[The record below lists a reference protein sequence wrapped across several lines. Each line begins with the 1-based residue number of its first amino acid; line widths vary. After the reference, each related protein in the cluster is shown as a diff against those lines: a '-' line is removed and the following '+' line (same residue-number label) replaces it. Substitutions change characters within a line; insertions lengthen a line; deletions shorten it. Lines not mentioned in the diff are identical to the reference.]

1 MKNTWIEKAKL
12 LYTYA
17 YPIVWTKQNLKLPK
31 EGFLHTIHLRELAKA
46 DGLAYKPNNDTL
58 YSMHALQLASTPF
71 TMEIPKLSDDRYL
84 LVDLLNLKTEVL
96 FATGRKH
103 ENNGAGKY
111 MLLYRDTEIPE
122 GYEDYIPVRSDDSL
136 NMLLIRTETYGEEDY
151 PAARTVQDA
160 FSIKPLYPERLKDTG
175 TPITIPHIL
184 YVKQLSIADFLDEFL
199 EVLPVTR
206 IDEEIHTILKE
217 LHIDAPDYEY
227 TKLPDEIKEALVQG
241 SREAYED
248 IIHYNGPAL
257 ESNGWK
263 TYVDGVGTFE
273 KDYLLRAFVSWFA
286 WGANLPE
293 DSVYPVL
300 YNDIDGEKLSSEKE
314 YRVHFKKDGLPHA
327 KYFWSL
333 SLYSEPSGTQVP
345 NPDDKYVINSH
356 GIGQLHFNEDGSLD
370 ILLSRTKPEK
380 EEDAA
385 NWLPTPEK
393 EDSFSLMLRMYGA
406 DEATLRGEWEFP
418 GVISINQ

>member
-1 MKNTWIEKAKL
+1 MKNEWIEKAKL

-17 YPIVWTKQNLKLPK
+17 YPIVWTKQTLKTPK

-71 TMEIPKLSDDRYL
+71 TLEIPKLPDSRYL
-84 LVDLLNLKTEVL
+84 LVDILNLKTEVL
-96 FATGRKH
+96 FATGSKH
-103 ENNGAGKY
+103 AKNGAGKY
-111 MLLYRDTEIPE
+111 ILLYRDTEVPE

-136 NMLLIRTETYGEEDY
+136 NMLLIRTETYGEQDY
-151 PAARTVQDA
+151 PTARAVQDA
-160 FSIKPLYPERLKDTG
+160 FSIAPLYPERLEDIG
-175 TPITIPHIL
+175 TPIAIPHIL
-184 YVKQLSIADFLDEFL
+184 YVKQLSIEDFLTEFL
-199 EVLPVTR
+199 SVLSTTR
-206 IDEEIHTILKE
+206 IDDEIYTILKE
-217 LHIDAPDYEY
+217 FNIAIPDYEY
-227 TKLPDEIKEALVQG
+227 SKLPDEIKEALVQG
-241 SREAYED
+241 SKEAYED
-248 IIHYNGPAL
+248 IENYNGPAL

-263 TYVDGVGTFE
+263 TYVDGVGVFG

-293 DSVYPVL
+293 DSIYPVL
-300 YNDIDGEKLSSEKE
+300 YTDTDGNRLSSEKA
-314 YRVHFKKDGLPHA
+314 YKVHFHKGGLPHA

-345 NPDDKYVINSH
+345 NPDNRYVINSH
-356 GIGQLHFNEDGSLD
+356 GVDQLHFNEDGSLD
-370 ILLSRTKPEK
+370 ILLSRKKPEK
-380 EEDAA
+380 EEEAA

-393 EDSFSLMLRMYGA
+393 ENRFSLLLRMYGV

-418 GVISINQ
+418 SVTSIEQ